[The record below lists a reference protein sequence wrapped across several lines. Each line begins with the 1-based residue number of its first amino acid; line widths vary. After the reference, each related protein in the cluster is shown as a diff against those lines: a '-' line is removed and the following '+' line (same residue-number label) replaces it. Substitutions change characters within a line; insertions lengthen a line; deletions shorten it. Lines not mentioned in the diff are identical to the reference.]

1 MRIALLSDVHA
12 NLVAL
17 EQVIADA
24 RQQGADEF
32 WFLGDLL
39 GYGPQPKECIFFL
52 EDLPVAPEC
61 WLSGNH
67 DYAIALF
74 VKLLPKLTFETPT
87 IDRLG
92 VNDPEAQLAVQLVL
106 DQAGQ
111 RAAAIQAGEL
121 SPLFGARMND
131 YRDKF
136 PMWQIAAPRVCLA
149 HGVACAARF
158 DPKNVI
164 GGASY
169 LREHARANASLNYL
183 ESNGQPAH
191 LLIVGH
197 SHIPFFWRANRAS
210 AGYKWSNL
218 LEPMG
223 GVGREFFNHPDGISL
238 DNLEQHP
245 VVMNPG
251 SVGQPRDHDPRAGY
265 ALLDLEANKVW
276 FRRVE
281 YDVSKTQQI
290 MRAKNYPEALI
301 TRLEQGQ

>member
-52 EDLPVAPEC
+52 EDLPVAPDC

-121 SPLFGARMND
+121 SPLFGARRRVRCARGPKE
-131 YRDKF
+131 RD
-136 PMWQIAAPRVCLA
+136 WGRILR
-149 HGVACAARF
+149 ART
-158 DPKNVI
+158 
-164 GGASY
+164 
-169 LREHARANASLNYL
+169 
-183 ESNGQPAH
+183 
-191 LLIVGH
+191 
-197 SHIPFFWRANRAS
+197 
-210 AGYKWSNL
+210 
-218 LEPMG
+218 
-223 GVGREFFNHPDGISL
+223 
-238 DNLEQHP
+238 
-245 VVMNPG
+245 
-251 SVGQPRDHDPRAGY
+251 RAGERK
-265 ALLDLEANKVW
+265 AEGA
-276 FRRVE
+276 
-281 YDVSKTQQI
+281 
-290 MRAKNYPEALI
+290 
-301 TRLEQGQ
+301 

>member
-1 MRIALLSDVHA
+1 MRIALLSDIHA
-12 NLVAL
+12 NLAAL
-17 EQVIADA
+17 ERVVADA
-24 RQQGADEF
+24 RQQGADDY

-39 GYGPQPKECIFFL
+39 GYGPQPKECIFLL
-52 EDLPVAPEC
+52 EDLPVAPEH

-74 VKLLPKLTFETPT
+74 VNLLPKLTFENPT
-87 IDRLG
+87 IDRLSVG
-92 VNDPEAQLAVQLVL
+92 DSDARLAVQLVA
-106 DQAGQ
+106 DSAGQ

-121 SPLFGARMND
+121 GPLFGERMND

-149 HGVACAARF
+149 HGVAHAARM
-158 DPKNVI
+158 DPNNVI
-164 GGASY
+164 GSPSY
-169 LREHARANASLNYL
+169 LREHAQANGNLNYL
-183 ESNGQPAH
+183 ESNGQPTQM
-191 LLIVGH
+191 LIVGH

-210 AGYKWSNL
+210 AEYKWSNL
-218 LEPMG
+218 VEPLG

-238 DNLEQHP
+238 DNLEQQP

-251 SVGQPRDHDPRAGY
+251 SVGQPRDHDPRAAY
-265 ALLDLEANKVW
+265 ALLDLKAKRVW

-281 YDVSKTQQI
+281 YDVNKTQQA

-301 TRLEQGQ
+301 NRLEQGR